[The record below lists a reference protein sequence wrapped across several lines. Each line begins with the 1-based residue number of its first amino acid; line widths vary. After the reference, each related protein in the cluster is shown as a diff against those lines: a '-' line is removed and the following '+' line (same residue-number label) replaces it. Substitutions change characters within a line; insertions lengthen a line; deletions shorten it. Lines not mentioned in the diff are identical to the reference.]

1 MVDER
6 PKARRGCLFYGCLT
20 GTILLL
26 IVLAGGLAGFRYFRK
41 MFNDFTDSQPLA
53 MPAVRLT
60 QAEIDKLQQR
70 IDQFR
75 NAVRQGESSGPLALT
90 SDEINALIA
99 TDPDLK
105 ELKGKLYVTI
115 EAGQLKGRIS
125 APMEQVGLPVFR
137 GRYLNGNGTFSVS
150 LRNGA
155 LHVVP
160 VSLSSV
166 KGRPV
171 PEVYMDKIRRQ
182 NLAQN
187 MNDDARA
194 RAALDKL
201 ADIQVKENQLILVPK
216 KSP

>member
-1 MVDER
+1 
-6 PKARRGCLFYGCLT
+6 
-20 GTILLL
+20 
-26 IVLAGGLAGFRYFRK
+26 
-41 MFNDFTDSQPLA
+41 
-53 MPAVRLT
+53 
-60 QAEIDKLQQR
+60 
-70 IDQFR
+70 
-75 NAVRQGESSGPLALT
+75 
-90 SDEINALIA
+90 
-99 TDPDLK
+99 
-105 ELKGKLYVTI
+105 
-115 EAGQLKGRIS
+115 
-125 APMEQVGLPVFR
+125 MEHVGLPVFR

-160 VSLSSV
+160 VSLTSV

-187 MNDDARA
+187 MNNDARA
-194 RAALDKL
+194 RAALDQL